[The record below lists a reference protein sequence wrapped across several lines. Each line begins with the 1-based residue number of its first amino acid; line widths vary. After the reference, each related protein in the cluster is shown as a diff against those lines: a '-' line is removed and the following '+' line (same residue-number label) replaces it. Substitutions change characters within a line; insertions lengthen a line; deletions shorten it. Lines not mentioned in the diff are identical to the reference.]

1 MERIYI
7 YSSLVLM
14 TVAVYHGFSEGYI
27 WLPVILT
34 PIALVVAA
42 KLYAHTQGK
51 QLSQWQK
58 ELPVLKLM
66 AYVLRDKQLCQ
77 QQNSQSLFAVLF
89 FGSFFLC
96 ADITMVLFLS
106 DIHYSILFAG
116 CVSFAVL
123 YSALMVNYRSAN

>member
-14 TVAVYHGFSEGYI
+14 TVAVYRGFSEGYI

-34 PIALVVAA
+34 PVALVVAA

-58 ELPVLKLM
+58 DLRVLKFM
-66 AYVLRDKQLCQ
+66 ACVLRDQRLRQ
-77 QQNSQSLFAVLF
+77 QQNSQSLLALLF
-89 FGSFFLC
+89 FGSFFLG
-96 ADITMVLFLS
+96 ADISMIIFLN

-116 CVSFAVL
+116 CVSFAFL
-123 YSALMVNYRSAN
+123 YSALMVNYRAAN

>member
-7 YSSLVLM
+7 YSSLLLM

-58 ELPVLKLM
+58 DLPVLNFM
-66 AYVLRDKQLCQ
+66 ACVLRDQRLRQ
-77 QQNSQSLFAVLF
+77 QQNSQSLFALLF
-89 FGSFFLC
+89 FGSFFLG
-96 ADITMVLFLS
+96 ADISMVLFLN

-116 CVSFAVL
+116 CVSFAFL
-123 YSALMVNYRSAN
+123 YSALMVNYRAAN

>member
-58 ELPVLKLM
+58 DLPVLKFM
-66 AYVLRDKQLCQ
+66 ACVLRDQRLRQ
-77 QQNSQSLFAVLF
+77 QQNSQSLRVVQNKNDAGLAAKKVAAHIAKQFARQ
-89 FGSFFLC
+89 GS
-96 ADITMVLFLS
+96 
-106 DIHYSILFAG
+106 
-116 CVSFAVL
+116 
-123 YSALMVNYRSAN
+123 